1 MSMGEVARCD
11 VRIIN
16 FALGVSILVGLAGM
30 TRTRAIEGRTGVGLF
45 AGLRVGQPVT
55 IKDLGLA
62 YEVGVMVDRFPT
74 GREIAEVG
82 TDYLVVRDVTGA
94 VETRIPVTSIKAV
107 TRYHGPVP
115 LSPDGLAGRWA
126 GTGETDQNHGSPE
139 SR

>member
-1 MSMGEVARCD
+1 MRL
-11 VRIIN
+11 RIIN
-16 FALGVSILVGLAGM
+16 FALGVSILVGLAGT

-55 IKDLGLA
+55 LKDLGVA

-82 TDYLVVRDVTGA
+82 ADYLVVRDVTGA

-107 TRYHGPVP
+107 TRIMTP
-115 LSPDGLAGRWA
+115 
-126 GTGETDQNHGSPE
+126 

>member
-1 MSMGEVARCD
+1 MRR
-11 VRIIN
+11 RIIN

-55 IKDLGLA
+55 LKDLGVA

-82 TDYLVVRDVTGA
+82 ADYLVVRDVTGA
-94 VETRIPVTSIKAV
+94 VEPRIPETSIKAV
-107 TRYHGPVP
+107 TRIMAP
-115 LSPDGLAGRWA
+115 
-126 GTGETDQNHGSPE
+126 